1 MSISWCHDIIFLR
14 VINISESF
22 IFFCDAVTDAAKLA
36 TTEVSSTLSQTGFEI
51 VMPVELKAELSIILR
66 DVDIMI

>member
-1 MSISWCHDIIFLR
+1 MSISRCHDIIFLR
-14 VINISESF
+14 VINIAESF
-22 IFFCDAVTDAAKLA
+22 IFFCDAVTDAAMLA
-36 TTEVSSTLSQTGFEI
+36 TTEVSRTLSQTGFEI